1 MSDVHEDEVVE
12 EEVVVAGDE
21 EEVEFV
27 DPSSAEPAPD
37 DEDVEDEFKGLSKKE
52 IIEKMKAASAPKGPS
67 LEESFDKLTRA
78 LAPREDVPPPTPP
91 PSLRLSAE
99 EKKRLKE
106 ELYTADDPGELL
118 ESMFSA
124 KFESY
129 SNDLVGRVSAK
140 FAEQEGELLKVSS
153 PEYKEFESEIKEV
166 LATLT
171 PAQRAQPGVH
181 KWALEQA
188 KLKNL
193 DKIVE
198 RRVEEALAKALP
210 EKGRTVPPRQ
220 ASGGGTSAPASSKPR
235 VFVDKDVWE
244 REVAKASA
252 RGMGPGS
259 SMWGVTK
266 EALVAKYSK
275 PRREKV
281 EL

>member
-1 MSDVHEDEVVE
+1 MSDIEDEVVE

-27 DPSSAEPAPD
+27 DPSAPEPAPD

-78 LAPREDVPPPTPP
+78 LAPREDVPAPTPP

-153 PEYKEFESEIKEV
+153 PEYKEFEPEIKEV

-210 EKGRTVPPRQ
+210 PAGKTVPPRQ

-281 EL
+281 EI